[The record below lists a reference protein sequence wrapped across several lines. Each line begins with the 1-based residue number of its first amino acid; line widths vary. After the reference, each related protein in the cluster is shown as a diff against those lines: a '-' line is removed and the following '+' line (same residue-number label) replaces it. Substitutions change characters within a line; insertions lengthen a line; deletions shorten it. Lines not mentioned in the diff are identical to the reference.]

1 MVTFFALQ
9 ELEAA
14 DLADL
19 ERLTEAWETYTLFWT
34 SSGTPPAIGNG
45 TLTGRQMRVGKNR
58 WNYIRFAPGS
68 TTTFGTGQYF
78 WSLSDTAARQYPA
91 PMYIF
96 DSGTANRLALAFIT
110 TGLSTIFGIT
120 VSNTDISA
128 TVPQTWA
135 NGDSMV
141 CLIHYEVA

>member
-1 MVTFFALQ
+1 MVTFLALQ
-9 ELEAA
+9 ELTAA
-14 DLADL
+14 DLADY
-19 ERLTEAWETYTLFWT
+19 ERLTEAWETYTPTWT
-34 SSGTPPAIGNG
+34 SSGTQPAIGDG
-45 TLTGRQMRVGKNR
+45 TLVGRKMEVGKNR
-58 WNYIRFAPGS
+58 WNYIQFGAGS
-68 TTTFGTGQYF
+68 TTTFGTGTYF
-78 WSLSDTAARQYPA
+78 WGLSDTAIRQHPA

-120 VSNTDISA
+120 VSNTDVAA